1 MCIRDS
7 YDRVGVRLPTV
18 HLHRQCSAVI
28 VCAGSRA
35 VPDGLRTYRELC
47 TDLGVGEVDK
57 GVRAMNEY
65 NANEIRAKILRR
77 RILQL
82 IAENYILSA
91 SLISHTLLLS
101 YATVL
106 RHLRVLNQEGYVELY
121 KEGRILFAKIK
132 DNAKQIQIMNSELE
146 RLINPTTDTVMSQN
160 VRKAKG
166 IRSSPVSYT
175 HLTLP
180 TILRV

>member
-1 MCIRDS
+1 
-7 YDRVGVRLPTV
+7 
-18 HLHRQCSAVI
+18 
-28 VCAGSRA
+28 
-35 VPDGLRTYRELC
+35 
-47 TDLGVGEVDK
+47 
-57 GVRAMNEY
+57 MNEY

-146 RLINPTTDTVMSQN
+146 RLIRLSDKQ
-160 VRKAKG
+160 
-166 IRSSPVSYT
+166 I
-175 HLTLP
+175 LTLHEGKGKYGGHVSP
-180 TILRV
+180 PRDDDY

>member
-1 MCIRDS
+1 
-7 YDRVGVRLPTV
+7 
-18 HLHRQCSAVI
+18 
-28 VCAGSRA
+28 
-35 VPDGLRTYRELC
+35 
-47 TDLGVGEVDK
+47 
-57 GVRAMNEY
+57 MNEY
-65 NANEIRAKILRR
+65 NANEIRAKILRKK
-77 RILQL
+77 ILQL
-82 IAENYILSA
+82 LAENYVLSA

-132 DNAKQIQIMNSELE
+132 DNAKQIQILNSELE

-166 IRSSPVSYT
+166 IRSSP
-175 HLTLP
+175 
-180 TILRV
+180 